1 MSCRN
6 WTVAAAV
13 IVAPIE
19 VITLRVLETLDQ
31 AGESRKVGPP
41 RQRDRNKYII
51 YSDMAI

>member
-13 IVAPIE
+13 IVAPIG

-31 AGESRKVGPP
+31 AGVPVKSDR
-41 RQRDRNKYII
+41 RD
-51 YSDMAI
+51 SETETSM

>member
-13 IVAPIE
+13 VVAPIG
-19 VITLRVLETLDQ
+19 VITLRVLKRSTRP
-31 AGESRKVGPP
+31 ESRKVGPP

-51 YSDMAI
+51 YSDMVI